1 MGSALGTT
9 EGIAVVGRR
18 VGLELGDWLGTG
30 VALKVGAA
38 VGEYVT
44 RDTPAP
50 AITALPV
57 HAVEPVQP
65 SRMMYVCDGV
75 PAGTVYCTCAQTLDP
90 EMHADGGRSP
100 VPVSS
105 YTTSTPAAEYTRS
118 VVDPV
123 QLAPVNS
130 APHIDIVNVC
140 PALAVTPHTG
150 TLVVSVLVWLAV

>member
-1 MGSALGTT
+1 MGIALGL
-9 EGIAVVGRR
+9 AVVGSR
-18 VGLELGDWLGTG
+18 VGTELGAG

-75 PAGTVYCTCAQTLDP
+75 LTGTVYCTCAHTLDP
-90 EMHADGGRSP
+90 EMHAAGGLSP
-100 VPVSS
+100 FPVSS
-105 YTTSTPAAEYTRS
+105 
-118 VVDPV
+118 
-123 QLAPVNS
+123 
-130 APHIDIVNVC
+130 
-140 PALAVTPHTG
+140 
-150 TLVVSVLVWLAV
+150 

>member
-1 MGSALGTT
+1 MGLAVGSALGSA

-18 VGLELGDWLGTG
+18 VGTELGAG

-50 AITALPV
+50 AITALPE

-65 SRMMYVCDGV
+65 SRMMYVCDCV
-75 PAGTVYCTCAQTLDP
+75 FAGTVYCTCAHTLVP
-90 EMHADGGRSP
+90 EMHAAGGRSP

-105 YTTSTPAAEYTRS
+105 YTTSTPVAE
-118 VVDPV
+118 
-123 QLAPVNS
+123 
-130 APHIDIVNVC
+130 
-140 PALAVTPHTG
+140 
-150 TLVVSVLVWLAV
+150 

>member
-1 MGSALGTT
+1 MGFAVGLADGSALGL
-9 EGIAVVGRR
+9 AVVGSR
-18 VGLELGDWLGTG
+18 VGTELGAG

-50 AITALPV
+50 AITALPE

-75 PAGTVYCTCAQTLDP
+75 FAGTVYCTCAHTLVP
-90 EMHADGGRSP
+90 EMHAAGGLSA

-105 YTTSTPAAEYTRS
+105 YTTSTPAAE
-118 VVDPV
+118 
-123 QLAPVNS
+123 
-130 APHIDIVNVC
+130 
-140 PALAVTPHTG
+140 
-150 TLVVSVLVWLAV
+150 